1 MQADEAIALLILA
14 TYFVLLAVERWR
26 PARAF
31 PIVRGWRWLGL
42 AFLALLFVLNGALPA
57 LLLALVPAEWMAAH
71 ALLPGHRLGTVGGA
85 VAGFL
90 AITLADYWLH
100 RAYHYFDG
108 LWRWVH
114 QLHHS
119 ASRVDMYGSAYAHPL
134 EIALMVVE
142 GLVVNL
148 WLLGLDPLAAAL
160 AGYAGAFCAMF
171 QHWNVRTPRW
181 VGWLIQRPEAH
192 CYHHGRGLHGFNYGN
207 LSLWDMLFGTWHN
220 PARFEGA
227 VGFDGGRG
235 ERVKAMLLGH
245 DVHAGEPARPYAA
258 ATAPQLSRGLSR
270 FAEG

>member
-1 MQADEAIALLILA
+1 MQADEAVALLILA
-14 TYFVLLAVERWR
+14 TWLAFLAIERWR

-31 PIVRGWRWLGL
+31 PAVRGWRRLGV
-42 AFLALLFVLNGALPA
+42 AFLVLLFMLNGVLPA
-57 LLLALVPAEWMAAH
+57 LVPVSWMAAH
-71 ALLPGHRLGTVGGA
+71 SLLPGHRLGTAGGA
-85 VAGFL
+85 AMGLL
-90 AITLADYWLH
+90 AVTFADYWLH

-119 ASRVDMYGSAYAHPL
+119 ASRVDMYGAAYAHPL
-134 EIALMVVE
+134 EIAVMVIE
-142 GLVVNL
+142 GLLVNV

-160 AGYAGAFCAMF
+160 AGYAAAFCAMF
-171 QHWNVRTPRW
+171 QHWNVNTPRW
-181 VGWLIQRPEAH
+181 VGWLVQRPEAH

-220 PARFEGA
+220 PALFEGE
-227 VGFDGGRG
+227 VGFEGGRG
-235 ERVKAMLLGH
+235 GRIRDMLLGK

-258 ATAPQLSRGLSR
+258 ATTPQLAQGLVH